1 MRKLYKLVGH
11 VTPNA
16 HVRFEYDGLGY
27 LSKVVLVSYHSV
39 ILECDT
45 MQGPDVWIKVV
56 TPVNYSRT
64 TARHVN
70 WFTTNFFGKNLY
82 HELKETP
89 VGGFLPLNNKAVC
102 MMDTVNYYNRHA
114 KKFR

>member
-11 VTPNA
+11 VTSNA
-16 HVRFEYDGLGY
+16 HVCFEYDGLGY
-27 LSKVVLVSYHSV
+27 LSKVVLVSYHSI
-39 ILECDT
+39 ILECDI
-45 MQGPDVWIKVV
+45 MQGSDVWIKVV
-56 TPVNYSRT
+56 TPVNYSST

-82 HELKETP
+82 YELKETP
-89 VGGFLPLNNKAVC
+89 VGWFLPLNNKAVC
-102 MMDTVNYYNRHA
+102 MMDTVNYYNNHA